1 MKETSRDAIAEYGE
15 YNVRSLQDA
24 TEQERCEVNRQ
35 PFLHGALV
43 LMTAG
48 LVTRIMG
55 FVYRIF
61 LTRLIGAEGMGLFQI
76 VFPILGLV
84 LTFVTFGLPL
94 AISKLV
100 AEAVAQSDAAK
111 IRRMIRICVWTV
123 STMTILFTFL
133 MILLRGVILAHW
145 LSDPRAY
152 PSYLAMIPVV
162 GIIAVSSIYRG
173 YFQGLQDMTPTAWGT
188 ILEQMIRILSIW
200 VLAAYFVKFSLAY
213 AAAAAM
219 MGMVLGEFAGLMY
232 LVIQQRRRGKLRD
245 ILPGAPRETNE
256 SFSQTLH
263 SMAEIALPVTLS
275 KLIWSLMF
283 AAEPVLVMRSLKV
296 AGFATGMSTA
306 MYGLYSGMAI
316 PLLVFPTVF
325 TGSLATNLVPSVSEA
340 VAANEHFRVRIRLA
354 QSFTATAMVAFPT
367 AVVLTMFAT
376 PLTSMIYKEPSVG
389 PILSVMAPFEFLL
402 CLQAPLTGIL
412 QGLNKA
418 SVAMMNSIAGGILK
432 LVLIIVL
439 ASHPTIGILG
449 VGMATAVSFTLSAL
463 LNLWFVV
470 HYVGFSIRLQALTRV
485 AVASVGMFA
494 YMQLITYHHYH
505 EQLPTITLLV
515 AVFGGFILYF
525 GLLCAFR
532 VLTSKN
538 AGRIPRIG
546 PWLAKL
552 IQAMPFAV

>member
-1 MKETSRDAIAEYGE
+1 M
-15 YNVRSLQDA
+15 
-24 TEQERCEVNRQ
+24 NRQ

-48 LVTRIMG
+48 LVTRVMG
-55 FVYRIF
+55 FIYRIF

-100 AEAVAQSDAAK
+100 AEAVAQNDAVR
-111 IRRMIRICVWTV
+111 IRRMLRISVWIV
-123 STMTILFTFL
+123 STMTILFTIL
-133 MILLRGVILAHW
+133 MIMLRGVIFAHW

-152 PSYLAMIPVV
+152 PTYLAMIPVV
-162 GIIAVSSIYRG
+162 GVIAVSSIYRG

-188 ILEQMIRILSIW
+188 ILEQIVRILSIW
-200 VLAAYFVKFSLAY
+200 VLAAYFVQFSLAY

-219 MGMVLGEFAGLMY
+219 MGMVLGEFAGLLY
-232 LVIQQRRRGKLRD
+232 LIVQQRRRGRLVD
-245 ILPGAPRETNE
+245 ILPDAPQTTTE
-256 SFSQTLH
+256 SLRQTLH
-263 SMAEIALPVTLS
+263 AMSEIALPVTLS

-283 AAEPVLVMRSLKV
+283 AAEPVLVMRALKV

-306 MYGLYSGMAI
+306 MYGQYSGMAI

-325 TGSLATNLVPSVSEA
+325 TGSLATNLVPSVSES
-340 VAANEHFRVRIRLA
+340 VAAKEHFRVRIRLA

-376 PLTSMIYKEPSVG
+376 PLTSIIYKEPAVG
-389 PILSVMAPFEFLL
+389 PILAVMAPFEFLL

-418 SVAMMNSIAGGILK
+418 GVAMMNSIIGGILK
-432 LVLIIVL
+432 LILIIIL
-439 ASHPTIGILG
+439 ASQPTLGILG
-449 VGMATAVSFTLSAL
+449 VGMATAFSFTLSTL
-463 LNLWFVV
+463 LNLYFVV

-494 YMQLITYHHYH
+494 YMQLITFDHD
-505 EQLPTITLLV
+505 QLPTPTLLV
-515 AVFGGFILYF
+515 AIFGGFILYF

-538 AGRIPRIG
+538 AGRIPRVG

-552 IQAMPFAV
+552 IRAMPFAV